1 MCPPLYGDRVSGV
14 GSGNICLGFGITDK
28 PQDWDKQLFLRIR
41 GLGCAVFVINVWAH
55 NKKLRRVGGAKFLA
69 R

>member
-1 MCPPLYGDRVSGV
+1 METGISGV

-55 NKKLRRVGGAKFLA
+55 NKKIEGWKGLNFWRDDEK
-69 R
+69 